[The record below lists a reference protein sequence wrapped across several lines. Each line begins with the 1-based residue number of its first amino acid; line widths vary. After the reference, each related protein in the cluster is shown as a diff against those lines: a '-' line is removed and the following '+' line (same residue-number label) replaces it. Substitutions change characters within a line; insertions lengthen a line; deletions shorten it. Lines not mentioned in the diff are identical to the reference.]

1 MSAIPNAASVA
12 VFAGDSVL
20 LIRRAR
26 QPWLGRWSLP
36 GGRLEPGETAPQ
48 AAARELIEEVGLRV
62 SGLRPVRLMRFA
74 EAGPFVLQVFATRAY
89 AGSVALNEEA
99 SAYRWV
105 QPGALAELETT
116 PDLDVVLHE
125 ARAVLDRC

>member
-74 EAGPFVLQVFATRAY
+74 EAGSFVLQVFATRAY

-105 QPGALAELETT
+105 QPGALAELKTT

>member
-12 VFAGDSVL
+12 VFDGDSVL

-48 AAARELIEEVGLRV
+48 AATRELIEEVGLRV
-62 SGLRPVRLMRFA
+62 SGLRPVRLMHFA
-74 EAGPFVLQVFATRAY
+74 EAGRFVLQVFATRAY
-89 AGSVALNEEA
+89 AGSVALNDEA
-99 SAYRWV
+99 SAHRWV
-105 QPGALAELETT
+105 PLARLAELETT
-116 PDLDVVLHE
+116 PDLGVVLQE
-125 ARAVLDRC
+125 ALAALDRS